1 MINSAIYWTSNT
13 QGITLTIIDSNFT
26 NNIING
32 WYGEK
37 GGTFLLT
44 GSNLISINYQFISNA
59 AFIEGG
65 GIYGEY
71 KSTASFTTIHL
82 MIINILLVDH
92 YLLKIN
98 KLYFNSKISILF

>member
-44 GSNLISINYQFISNA
+44 GSNLISINYQFTYNA
-59 AFIEGG
+59 AFIRGE
-65 GIYGEY
+65 IYGEY
-71 KSTASFTTIHL
+71 KSTASFTTTHL
-82 MIINILLVDH
+82 MIINLIMVM
-92 YLLKIN
+92 
-98 KLYFNSKISILF
+98 